1 MNKILRFVLSLAE
14 TVVNSVRIEGD
25 SIIVGVRP
33 YKSRQSRCPRCGCKC
48 EVYDGRSTP
57 RRWRALDVGASRCF
71 LEYAPV
77 RVRCPEHGVHVESVP
92 WARPKSRFTRPFE
105 DWVAWMA
112 VYCTI
117 SAVAKACRV
126 EWHSVGGIC
135 KRVYDD
141 LQRATGPARFDG
153 VRRIGID
160 ETSYKKGHKYLMV
173 VVDHDRGCLIWA
185 AEGWSK
191 EVLRRFLKDELTRE
205 QRLSIEVVTADGC
218 RWIRTLVKRWCPNAE
233 WVMDPFH
240 VVSWMNDALD
250 GVRREEWQ
258 VAKKAARAATP
269 KRKRPGRPALGDE
282 TPPEVKRLADK
293 ARAIKGSRFALVK
306 GKENLTEGQKAKL
319 GQLKS
324 AGSHLFRAWELKEDL
339 RAVYQAK
346 DTTEAEALLDDW
358 LHRAAYC
365 KIPKVVEVEKKVRRR
380 REDILRSISLSISNA
395 RVESINNK
403 IKVTVKMGY
412 GFRNTDNLVALLMLR
427 CSDTKPQLPWGQRTG
442 TAEAA

>member
-1 MNKILRFVLSLAE
+1 MNKILRFALALTE
-14 TVVNSVRIEGD
+14 AVVKSICIEAD

-33 YKSRQSRCPRCGCKC
+33 YKSKQRRCPACGRAC
-48 EVYDGRSTP
+48 EVYDGRGKP
-57 RRWRALDVGASRCF
+57 RRWRALDLGASKCY

-77 RVRCPEHGVHVESVP
+77 RVACPEHGVHVESVP
-92 WARPKSRFTRPFE
+92 WARPRSRFTRPFE

-112 VYCTI
+112 VHATM
-117 SAVAKACRV
+117 SAVAQACRI
-126 EWHSVGGIC
+126 EWHTVGGVC

-141 LQRATGPARFDG
+141 LQRATGPDRFDG

-173 VVDHDRGCLIWA
+173 VVDHDRGCLVWA

-191 EVLRRFLKDELTRE
+191 EVLRRFLKEELTRE
-205 QRLSIEVVTADGC
+205 QRLGIEVVTADGC
-218 RWIRTLVKRWCPNAE
+218 RWIKTLVKRWCPNAE

-269 KRKRPGRPALGDE
+269 KRGRPGRPAAGDE
-282 TPPEVKRLADK
+282 TPPDALKLTAAAK
-293 ARAIKGSRFALVK
+293 AIKGTRFALVK
-306 GKENLTEGQKAKL
+306 GRESLTDSQKAKL
-319 GQLKS
+319 DRLKS
-324 AGSHLFRAWELKEDL
+324 VGSRLFRAWELKEDL
-339 RAVYQAK
+339 RAVFRAGGAA
-346 DTTEAEALLDDW
+346 EAEGLLDDW

-365 KIPKVVEVEKKVRRR
+365 KIAKVVAVEKKVRRR
-380 REDILRSISLSISNA
+380 RDDILRAVSLNVSNA
-395 RVESINNK
+395 RAESINNK

-412 GFRNTDNLVALLMLR
+412 GFRNTDNLIALLMLR
-427 CSDTKPQLPWGQRTG
+427 CSDAKPRLPWNQSAPIRK
-442 TAEAA
+442 AA

>member
-1 MNKILRFVLSLAE
+1 MNKILRFVLALTE
-14 TVVNSVRIEGD
+14 TVVKSICIEAD

-33 YKSRQSRCPRCGCKC
+33 HKSKQRRCPTCGRAC
-48 EVYDGRSTP
+48 EVYDGRGKP
-57 RRWRALDVGASRCF
+57 RRWRTLDLGASKCY

-77 RVRCPEHGVHVESVP
+77 RVACPEHGVHVESVP
-92 WARPKSRFTRPFE
+92 WARPRSRFARPFE

-112 VYCTI
+112 VHATM
-117 SAVAKACRV
+117 SAVAQACRI
-126 EWHSVGGIC
+126 EWHTVGGVC

-160 ETSYKKGHKYLMV
+160 ETSFKKGHRYLMV

-191 EVLRRFLKDELTRE
+191 EVLRRFLKEELTRE
-205 QRLSIEVVTADGC
+205 QRLGIEVVTADGC
-218 RWIRTLVKRWCPNAE
+218 RWIKTLVKRWCPNAE

-250 GVRREEWQ
+250 GVRCEEWQ
-258 VAKKAARAATP
+258 VAKRAAREAAP
-269 KRKRPGRPALGDE
+269 RRSRPGRPRAGDE
-282 TPPEVKRLADK
+282 TPPEAKRLAADAK
-293 ARAIKGSRFALVK
+293 AIKGSRFALVK
-306 GKENLTEGQKAKL
+306 GKENLTDNQKAKL
-319 GQLKS
+319 DKLKS
-324 AGSHLFRAWELKEDL
+324 VGSRLFRTWELKEDL
-339 RAVYQAK
+339 RAVFQT
-346 DTTEAEALLDDW
+346 DDVTEAERLLDDW

-365 KIPKVVEVEKKVRRR
+365 KIAKVVAVEKKVRRR
-380 REDILRSISLSISNA
+380 RDDILRAVSLNISNA

-412 GFRNTDNLVALLMLR
+412 GFRNTDNLLALLMLR
-427 CSDTKPQLPWGQRTG
+427 CSDTKPQLPWSQATSVRK
-442 TAEAA
+442 AA